1 MKSRIEIILDNTPF
15 PGAGQQIGGYKV
27 NESVVDITG
36 KNWAIYLQGKL
47 SATQVKKA
55 LSTLTGKHFA
65 LPVQDEFS
73 LIRFDSKGM
82 THARTNPPGDVTVV
96 RGHMYY
102 ARPNPISSKDFQ
114 AEMDEMLIDNPD
126 KFFTKYTV
134 RNKDELHERLWK
146 GVSYAGESYG
156 WKKGD
161 ELYHRRASFIMP
173 KIKINK
179 ALKGATMFYHT
190 HPAKDEPSL
199 TSADDIQFY
208 LDLHFA
214 YGIKSFYTIMKH
226 KLDHFTITGK
236 PGGKEKYLRMEE
248 DAFID
253 TVDGMIADG
262 EKVAKKEVGED
273 RPEVEF
279 QNRITKE
286 MVDLFNKK
294 YKSIA
299 KISFRAKSKNPASK
313 LAKGSSFNP
322 ISALTNPAP
331 NPPIKVEDQ
340 YIAKA
345 LDELKGL
352 DYAHEHYGADE
363 YGHTMYVYWWLK
375 HHLAPTPKQPKGR
388 LYKLQE
394 FGLDQESRRK
404 VRDYLSQSIIGN
416 YTYMDAV
423 YLMALYHDIA
433 KLREKGTKKP
443 GWEIG
448 AEMFRN
454 EIGPELGLPSKLVE
468 DIAFLFDTDLGRK
481 GIKDEDFMTQAGDY
495 YGAAKLVQMS
505 DMITHHPTMYT
516 GSARKAKGEGKIGMA
531 SGKKYKEYI
540 MTELINDLRV
550 FLDHHYVIQNPPPK
564 PVFVKWVADYGIGDL
579 VYEEVDELL
588 GEFHQSQVPDEN
600 GKTKQDNDKSSGGHL
615 YYMRF
620 NSAVVPGL
628 SRFYTANFALSSSKI
643 LINVGRPVPD
653 DLGKKDATLIYEA
666 VGRRLQES
674 YPEVEIEEVEPEVL
688 VNPRKANKVQV
699 ISLSGP
705 SGGGKSTVM
714 RYLNKHI
721 PNSST
726 PPTYTTRQRRPTDG
740 KDRVFVS
747 KTQFKEMLA
756 QGQFVEYT
764 VSGDGHYY
772 GRRFKDFKGNVAIIE
787 VSLDGKKHYEKRFAN
802 LFTVYLDPDP
812 SITEEERAKAIFKRG
827 GLTKE
832 EAKRRAKKA
841 TETIAK
847 SKKMQFDLR
856 VTMMKG
862 KYSEGAKKVLSQI
875 PLTNPVVEP
884 RVLPTPLQA
893 ANITRAEKGLVPI
906 TADEYVRNARQQ
918 AAEAAQ
924 IKFYGDTRAI
934 NQWNREQP
942 RLLEGAP
949 SLRPFVGSRE
959 ELLHIA
965 PSGYNETLPRG
976 QNYGIARVAVDP
988 HQRTLPFTNPKKEL
1002 FDWFKDWVELVNMK
1016 NKELKTFLDSDW
1028 GAVAGL
1034 SPQEAKD
1041 WNNIKSG
1048 RVSGRRILKMRK
1060 KLGLTGPKDYIDPN
1074 KPRVL
1079 ESYYEKALNNW
1090 TGPSDDMQKGET
1102 DWDWCKRQVRF
1113 NKRFMG
1119 DVFGERKGPLVRKQ
1133 KTQNQPS
1140 RRLLSLWVWGH
1151 DPWRYARKVE
1161 KRERMPKCPS
1171 VPWVGMTEKRKWGVI
1186 EVIPGPKK
1194 NPAYPKEWQQNPY
1207 VMLTE
1212 PWTGT
1217 EVMIDEEIAPLIQA
1231 MWNAGIQ
1238 TTNSD
1243 QGGRQRRRGG
1253 LTPASIHIKDDAS
1266 LNEIIKRLPEIEI
1279 FSPAILESDD
1289 EGLSVTYPQ
1298 AYVDSFNK
1306 NKVVV
1311 SNITRVSIPK
1321 LGPLWMAKYILS
1333 FTTTEGKAK
1342 LHAAFGIPLPN
1353 PLRKKECPLPPK
1365 KGIIIY
1371 GASYCV
1377 YCTKARE
1384 YLDKKKKKYTYVD
1397 INKVKNYRKNIFPL
1411 TDNYEYIPVIFINGK
1426 FIGGYSELEAK
1437 KNPKVRV
1444 KKDKYRSYFVNEEG
1458 YDLTSIPFDGVELS
1472 EDEYMITLGE
1482 PMERAESIV
1491 PRRGNWHRIGMA
1503 AYDGKK
1509 SIIEVG
1515 PATMFGDTAVEG
1527 RFHGIGSQFQTRH
1540 SIFFKNFYS
1549 DAPVFPTV
1557 LTHMKSEPSAILL
1570 VQGSLVMK
1578 GEPEMRTDVTD
1589 WKGESKGSAVP
1600 VYESG
1605 TIRAI
1610 DVTRNIVTF
1619 KPDGRFM
1626 VMEAHDHNITK
1637 NEVVNS
1643 WTVRI
1648 EDRGEY
1654 LWLEEIQVHP
1664 EKRGEG
1670 LLRDA
1675 LWYLLFEM
1683 PYRRVPEYPEKK
1695 PIRTLARV
1703 VEGIPQEELVKTL
1716 KRIGFKE
1723 LEKVDGGVLME
1734 LQIGDYKSPYSNPGR
1749 SNPHYTPP
1757 PGISMFPGELHQG
1770 PAALYQQTISPSALT
1785 NPHHCP
1791 IEAEARRAATDP
1803 SFKHHKWYLE
1813 HHLDYVMAIAKS
1825 IVNSDEP
1832 EDQQLIHDMVWMHD
1846 YPKMMGDKDNYEL
1859 VRELVSKHRSE
1870 RYTDRLMNQ
1879 LRWMDAIKSP
1889 DWNGRATTIAAVM
1902 STADALAH
1910 YYGPFFQIFHDENP
1924 DTPIAELKKKNR
1936 AKLEKDK
1943 RKLRAG
1949 PRRTALDNVKLQY
1962 KGRKVRVTGNEHI
1975 AELIERKNPRTKKG
1989 RKFPSKYL
1997 KGLTATERAI
2007 AKYEI
2012 DRGYEYSMDD
2022 PKAYEDWK
2030 SDIKAKARGL
2040 KTLPSKWRNKFARKY
2055 GTLKDGY
2062 DFLDR
2067 MSKTTGVKRKYLK
2080 KIQDK
2085 GLAAWRVG
2093 HRPGVTPMQWAR
2105 GRVYAF
2111 VMAAPSSTG
2120 PGKPDHKLA
2129 VEAGVRT

>member
-1 MKSRIEIILDNTPF
+1 MMLKSRIEVILDNTPF
-15 PGAGQQIGGYKV
+15 PGAGQEIGGYKV
-27 NESVVDITG
+27 NESVVDIKG

-47 SATQVKKA
+47 SSSQVKKA
-55 LSTLTGKHFA
+55 LSSLTGKHFA
-65 LPVQDEFS
+65 LPVEDEYS
-73 LIRFDSKGM
+73 LVRFDSKGM

-102 ARPNPISSKDFQ
+102 ARPNPISPKDFQ
-114 AEMDEMLIDNPD
+114 AEMDEMLIDDPE
-126 KFFTKYTV
+126 KFFTKYKV
-134 RNKDELHERLWK
+134 RNINELHDRLWK
-146 GVSYAGESYG
+146 GVSYAGEAYG
-156 WKKGD
+156 WKKGED
-161 ELYHRRASFIMP
+161 LYHRRASFIMP

-226 KLDHFTITGK
+226 KLDHFTITSK

-294 YKSIA
+294 FKSIA

-322 ISALTNPAP
+322 ISALSNPAP

-448 AEMFRN
+448 AEMFRK
-454 EIGPELGLPSKLVE
+454 EIGPELGLPSKLTE
-468 DIAFLFDTDLGRK
+468 DLAFLFDTDLGRK
-481 GIKDEDFMTQAGDY
+481 GINDDDFRTQAGDY

-516 GSARKAKGEGKIGMA
+516 GSARKAKADGKIGMA

-579 VYEEVDELL
+579 VYEEIDELL
-588 GEFHQSQVPDEN
+588 GDFHQSVIPDED
-600 GKTKQDNDKSSGGHL
+600 GKTKQDSDKSSGGHL
-615 YYMRF
+615 YFMRF
-620 NSAVVPGL
+620 NSSVVPGL
-628 SRFYTANFALSSSKI
+628 SRLYTANFALSSSKI
-643 LINVGRPVPD
+643 LINIGRPVPD

-666 VGRRLQES
+666 VGRRLQQS
-674 YPEVEIEEVEPEVL
+674 YPEVEIDEVEPEVL
-688 VNPRKANKVQV
+688 VNPRKANKIQV
-699 ISLSGP
+699 ISISGP

-726 PPTYTTRQRRPTDG
+726 PPTYTTRPRRPTDS

-764 VSGDGHYY
+764 VSGNGHFY
-772 GRRFKDFKGNVAIIE
+772 GRRFEDFRGNVAIIE

-832 EAKRRAKKA
+832 EATRRAKKA

-862 KYSEGAKKVLSQI
+862 KYNEGAKKVLSQI
-875 PLTNPVVEP
+875 PLTNPIVKP
-884 RVLPTPLQA
+884 RTLPTPLQA
-893 ANITRAEKGLVPI
+893 ANIARAEAGLEPI
-906 TADEYVRNARQQ
+906 TANEYLREAKQIASATIDAKFTRDTREINEWNRQQ
-918 AAEAAQ
+918 
-924 IKFYGDTRAI
+924 
-934 NQWNREQP
+934 P
-942 RLLEGAP
+942 RILESSP
-949 SLRPFVGSRE
+949 SMRPFIGTQDDFS
-959 ELLHIA
+959 ELDTLA
-965 PSGYNETLPRG
+965 PAGYNETLPRG
-976 QNYGIARVAVDP
+976 ENYGIKRIAGIDP
-988 HQRTLPFTNPKKEL
+988 NQTRLPFVNPKKEL
-1002 FDWFKDWVELVNMK
+1002 FDWFKDWVEIVNMK

-1028 GAVAGL
+1028 GSVAGL

-1079 ESYYEKALNNW
+1079 ESYYEKALDKW
-1090 TGPSDDMQKGET
+1090 TGPSDDLQKGET

-1119 DVFGERKGPLVRKQ
+1119 DVFGERKGPLVKKQ

-1140 RRLLSLWVWGH
+1140 RRLLALWVWGH

-1171 VPWVGMTEKRKWGVI
+1171 VPWIGMTEKRKYGVI

-1194 NPAYPKEWQQNPY
+1194 NPSQTYYHGSPVKN
-1207 VMLTE
+1207 
-1212 PWTGT
+1212 
-1217 EVMIDEEIAPLIQA
+1217 IQ
-1231 MWNAGIQ
+1231 
-1238 TTNSD
+1238 
-1243 QGGRQRRRGG
+1243 
-1253 LTPASIHIKDDAS
+1253 L
-1266 LNEIIKRLPEIEI
+1266 
-1279 FSPAILESDD
+1279 
-1289 EGLSVTYPQ
+1289 
-1298 AYVDSFNK
+1298 
-1306 NKVVV
+1306 
-1311 SNITRVSIPK
+1311 
-1321 LGPLWMAKYILS
+1321 
-1333 FTTTEGKAK
+1333 
-1342 LHAAFGIPLPN
+1342 
-1353 PLRKKECPLPPK
+1353 LRK
-1365 KGIIIY
+1365 G
-1371 GASYCV
+1371 SYV
-1377 YCTKARE
+1377 SPDYQTAYDMGRYHLDTGESWTDDDLE
-1384 YLDKKKKKYTYVD
+1384 Y
-1397 INKVKNYRKNIFPL
+1397 
-1411 TDNYEYIPVIFINGK
+1411 
-1426 FIGGYSELEAK
+1426 
-1437 KNPKVRV
+1437 
-1444 KKDKYRSYFVNEEG
+1444 
-1458 YDLTSIPFDGVELS
+1458 
-1472 EDEYMITLGE
+1472 
-1482 PMERAESIV
+1482 PMEWGTRPV
-1491 PRRGNWHRIGMA
+1491 F
-1503 AYDGKK
+1503 K
-1509 SIIEVG
+1509 
-1515 PATMFGDTAVEG
+1515 EG
-1527 RFHGIGSQFQTRH
+1527 R
-1540 SIFFKNFYS
+1540 
-1549 DAPVFPTV
+1549 
-1557 LTHMKSEPSAILL
+1557 EP
-1570 VQGSLVMK
+1570 
-1578 GEPEMRTDVTD
+1578 
-1589 WKGESKGSAVP
+1589 
-1600 VYESG
+1600 
-1605 TIRAI
+1605 
-1610 DVTRNIVTF
+1610 
-1619 KPDGRFM
+1619 
-1626 VMEAHDHNITK
+1626 
-1637 NEVVNS
+1637 
-1643 WTVRI
+1643 
-1648 EDRGEY
+1648 
-1654 LWLEEIQVHP
+1654 
-1664 EKRGEG
+1664 
-1670 LLRDA
+1670 
-1675 LWYLLFEM
+1675 
-1683 PYRRVPEYPEKK
+1683 
-1695 PIRTLARV
+1695 
-1703 VEGIPQEELVKTL
+1703 EGIPTVYVVDIQDD
-1716 KRIGFKE
+1716 E
-1723 LEKVDGGVLME
+1723 LEDLGSDESGYHWEYKTKVEAEVTM
-1734 LQIGDYKSPYSNPGR
+1734 K
-1749 SNPHYTPP
+1749 NPHYTPP
-1757 PGISMFPGELHQG
+1757 PGIAMFPGELHQG
-1770 PAALYQQTISPSALT
+1770 PAALYQQTISISQL
-1785 NPHHCP
+1785 NPHGGAHRIP
-1791 IEAEARRAATDP
+1791 KKYEGQPASEHSDLFDDEDKENTIHGLGFKDKATAEKSVNIIKRSGKTHAHKIQAAMAMEQRARFHPNQTPGIKAAQKVYAKFIEEMKRKTKERRNPRTFPGIKEA
-1803 SFKHHKWYLE
+1803 HE
-1813 HHLDYVMAIAKS
+1813 
-1825 IVNSDEP
+1825 
-1832 EDQQLIHDMVWMHD
+1832 
-1846 YPKMMGDKDNYEL
+1846 
-1859 VRELVSKHRSE
+1859 
-1870 RYTDRLMNQ
+1870 
-1879 LRWMDAIKSP
+1879 
-1889 DWNGRATTIAAVM
+1889 
-1902 STADALAH
+1902 
-1910 YYGPFFQIFHDENP
+1910 YYGYSGSHRTGSVIEDGVVVRSYSNNTGHDEVRG
-1924 DTPIAELKKKNR
+1924 DSIRYMIKT
-1936 AKLEKDK
+1936 DK
-1943 RKLRAG
+1943 I
-1949 PRRTALDNVKLQY
+1949 RTALKNNRSRGIPLRFFLKTGPKEVTDMGLYNVTRFSKDFVKLEA
-1962 KGRKVRVTGNEHI
+1962 K
-1975 AELIERKNPRTKKG
+1975 AAKNPRTKKG

-1997 KGLTATERAI
+1997 KGLTPTERAI
-2007 AKYEI
+2007 ARYEI
-2012 DRGYEYSMDD
+2012 DKGYEYESQD
-2022 PKAYEDWK
+2022 PEAYKMWK

-2040 KTLPSKWRNKFARKY
+2040 KTVPSKWRNKFAKKY
-2055 GTLKDGY
+2055 GQMKKGY

-2067 MSKTTGVKRKYLK
+2067 ISKTTGVKRKYLK

-2093 HRPGVTPMQWAR
+2093 HRPGVTQMQWAR

-2129 VEAGVRT
+2129 VEAGVR

>member
-1 MKSRIEIILDNTPF
+1 MMLKSRIEVILDNTPF
-15 PGAGQQIGGYKV
+15 PGAGQEIGGYKV
-27 NESVVDITG
+27 NESVVDIKG

-47 SATQVKKA
+47 SSSQVKKA
-55 LSTLTGKHFA
+55 LSSLTGKHFA
-65 LPVQDEFS
+65 LPVEDEYS
-73 LIRFDSKGM
+73 LVRFDSKGM

-102 ARPNPISSKDFQ
+102 ARPNPISPKDFQ
-114 AEMDEMLIDNPD
+114 AEMDEMLIDDPE
-126 KFFTKYTV
+126 KFFTKYKV
-134 RNKDELHERLWK
+134 RNINELHDRLWK
-146 GVSYAGESYG
+146 GVSYAGEAYG
-156 WKKGD
+156 WKKGED
-161 ELYHRRASFIMP
+161 LYHRRASFIMP

-226 KLDHFTITGK
+226 KLDHFTITSK

-262 EKVAKKEVGED
+262 EKVAKKEVGKD

-294 YKSIA
+294 FKSIA

-322 ISALTNPAP
+322 ISALSNPAP

-448 AEMFRN
+448 AEMFRK
-454 EIGPELGLPSKLVE
+454 EIGPELGLPSKLTE
-468 DIAFLFDTDLGRK
+468 DLAFLFDTDLGRK
-481 GIKDEDFMTQAGDY
+481 GINDDDFRTQAGDY

-516 GSARKAKGEGKIGMA
+516 GSARKAKADGKIGMA

-550 FLDHHYVIQNPPPK
+550 FLDHHYIIQNPPPK

-579 VYEEVDELL
+579 VYEEIDELL
-588 GEFHQSQVPDEN
+588 GDFHQSVIPDED
-600 GKTKQDNDKSSGGHL
+600 GKTKQDSDKSSGGHL
-615 YYMRF
+615 YFMRF
-620 NSAVVPGL
+620 NSSVVPGL
-628 SRFYTANFALSSSKI
+628 SRLYTANFALSSSKI
-643 LINVGRPVPD
+643 LINIGRPVPD

-666 VGRRLQES
+666 VGRRLQQS
-674 YPEVEIEEVEPEVL
+674 YPEVEIDEVEPEVL
-688 VNPRKANKVQV
+688 VNPRKANKIQV
-699 ISLSGP
+699 ISISGP

-726 PPTYTTRQRRPTDG
+726 PPTYTTRPRRPTDS

-764 VSGDGHYY
+764 VSGNGHFY
-772 GRRFKDFKGNVAIIE
+772 GRRFEDFRGNVAIIE

-832 EAKRRAKKA
+832 EATRRAKKA

-862 KYSEGAKKVLSQI
+862 KYNEGAKKVLSQI
-875 PLTNPVVEP
+875 PLTNPIVKP
-884 RVLPTPLQA
+884 RTLPTPLPA
-893 ANITRAEKGLVPI
+893 ANIARAEAGLEPI
-906 TADEYVRNARQQ
+906 TANEYLREAKQIASATIDAKFTRDTREINEWNRQQ
-918 AAEAAQ
+918 
-924 IKFYGDTRAI
+924 
-934 NQWNREQP
+934 P
-942 RLLEGAP
+942 RILESSP
-949 SLRPFVGSRE
+949 SMRPFIGTQDDFS
-959 ELLHIA
+959 ELDTLA
-965 PSGYNETLPRG
+965 PAGYNETLPRG
-976 QNYGIARVAVDP
+976 ENYGIKRIAGIDP
-988 HQRTLPFTNPKKEL
+988 NQTRLPFVNPKKEL
-1002 FDWFKDWVELVNMK
+1002 FDWFKDWVEIVNMK

-1028 GAVAGL
+1028 GSVAGL

-1079 ESYYEKALNNW
+1079 ESYYEKALDKW
-1090 TGPSDDMQKGET
+1090 TGPSDDLQKGET

-1119 DVFGERKGPLVRKQ
+1119 DVFGERKGPLVKKQ

-1140 RRLLSLWVWGH
+1140 RRLLALWVWGH

-1171 VPWVGMTEKRKWGVI
+1171 VPWIGMTEKRKYGVI

-1194 NPAYPKEWQQNPY
+1194 NPSQTYYHGSPVKN
-1207 VMLTE
+1207 
-1212 PWTGT
+1212 
-1217 EVMIDEEIAPLIQA
+1217 IQ
-1231 MWNAGIQ
+1231 
-1238 TTNSD
+1238 
-1243 QGGRQRRRGG
+1243 
-1253 LTPASIHIKDDAS
+1253 L
-1266 LNEIIKRLPEIEI
+1266 
-1279 FSPAILESDD
+1279 
-1289 EGLSVTYPQ
+1289 
-1298 AYVDSFNK
+1298 
-1306 NKVVV
+1306 
-1311 SNITRVSIPK
+1311 
-1321 LGPLWMAKYILS
+1321 
-1333 FTTTEGKAK
+1333 
-1342 LHAAFGIPLPN
+1342 
-1353 PLRKKECPLPPK
+1353 LRK
-1365 KGIIIY
+1365 G
-1371 GASYCV
+1371 SYV
-1377 YCTKARE
+1377 SPDYQTAYDMGRYHLDTGESWTDDDLE
-1384 YLDKKKKKYTYVD
+1384 Y
-1397 INKVKNYRKNIFPL
+1397 
-1411 TDNYEYIPVIFINGK
+1411 
-1426 FIGGYSELEAK
+1426 
-1437 KNPKVRV
+1437 
-1444 KKDKYRSYFVNEEG
+1444 
-1458 YDLTSIPFDGVELS
+1458 
-1472 EDEYMITLGE
+1472 
-1482 PMERAESIV
+1482 PMEWGTRPV
-1491 PRRGNWHRIGMA
+1491 F
-1503 AYDGKK
+1503 K
-1509 SIIEVG
+1509 
-1515 PATMFGDTAVEG
+1515 EG
-1527 RFHGIGSQFQTRH
+1527 R
-1540 SIFFKNFYS
+1540 
-1549 DAPVFPTV
+1549 
-1557 LTHMKSEPSAILL
+1557 EP
-1570 VQGSLVMK
+1570 
-1578 GEPEMRTDVTD
+1578 
-1589 WKGESKGSAVP
+1589 
-1600 VYESG
+1600 
-1605 TIRAI
+1605 
-1610 DVTRNIVTF
+1610 
-1619 KPDGRFM
+1619 
-1626 VMEAHDHNITK
+1626 
-1637 NEVVNS
+1637 
-1643 WTVRI
+1643 
-1648 EDRGEY
+1648 
-1654 LWLEEIQVHP
+1654 
-1664 EKRGEG
+1664 
-1670 LLRDA
+1670 
-1675 LWYLLFEM
+1675 
-1683 PYRRVPEYPEKK
+1683 
-1695 PIRTLARV
+1695 
-1703 VEGIPQEELVKTL
+1703 EGIPTVYVVDIQDD
-1716 KRIGFKE
+1716 E
-1723 LEKVDGGVLME
+1723 LEDLGSDESGYHWEYKTKVEAEVTM
-1734 LQIGDYKSPYSNPGR
+1734 K
-1749 SNPHYTPP
+1749 NPHYTPP
-1757 PGISMFPGELHQG
+1757 PGIAMFPGELHQG
-1770 PAALYQQTISPSALT
+1770 PAALYQQTISISQL
-1785 NPHHCP
+1785 NPHGGAHRIP
-1791 IEAEARRAATDP
+1791 KKYEGQPASEHSDLFDDEDKENTIHGLGFKDKATAEKSVNIIKRSGKTHAHKIQAAMAMEQRARFHPNQTPGIKAAQKVYAKFIEEMKRKTKERRNPRTFPGIKEA
-1803 SFKHHKWYLE
+1803 HE
-1813 HHLDYVMAIAKS
+1813 
-1825 IVNSDEP
+1825 
-1832 EDQQLIHDMVWMHD
+1832 
-1846 YPKMMGDKDNYEL
+1846 
-1859 VRELVSKHRSE
+1859 
-1870 RYTDRLMNQ
+1870 
-1879 LRWMDAIKSP
+1879 
-1889 DWNGRATTIAAVM
+1889 
-1902 STADALAH
+1902 
-1910 YYGPFFQIFHDENP
+1910 YYGYSGSHRTGSVIEDGVVVRSYSNNTGHDEVRG
-1924 DTPIAELKKKNR
+1924 DSIRYMIKT
-1936 AKLEKDK
+1936 DK
-1943 RKLRAG
+1943 I
-1949 PRRTALDNVKLQY
+1949 RTALKNNRSRGIPLRFFLKTGPKEVTDMGLYNVTRFSKDFVKLEA
-1962 KGRKVRVTGNEHI
+1962 K
-1975 AELIERKNPRTKKG
+1975 AAKNPRTKKG

-1997 KGLTATERAI
+1997 KGLTPTERAI
-2007 AKYEI
+2007 ARYEI
-2012 DRGYEYSMDD
+2012 DKGYEYESQD
-2022 PKAYEDWK
+2022 PEAYKMWK

-2040 KTLPSKWRNKFARKY
+2040 KTVPSKWRNKFAKKY
-2055 GTLKDGY
+2055 GQMKKGY

-2067 MSKTTGVKRKYLK
+2067 ISKTTGVKRKYLK

-2093 HRPGVTPMQWAR
+2093 HRPGVTQMQWAR

-2129 VEAGVRT
+2129 VEAGVR

>member
-1 MKSRIEIILDNTPF
+1 MMLKSRIEVILDNTPF
-15 PGAGQQIGGYKV
+15 PGAGQEIGGYKV
-27 NESVVDITG
+27 NESVVDIKG

-47 SATQVKKA
+47 SSSQVKKA
-55 LSTLTGKHFA
+55 LSSLTGKHFA
-65 LPVQDEFS
+65 LPVEDEYS
-73 LIRFDSKGM
+73 LVRFDSKGM

-102 ARPNPISSKDFQ
+102 ARPNPISPKDFQ
-114 AEMDEMLIDNPD
+114 AEMDEMLIDDPE
-126 KFFTKYTV
+126 KFFTKYKV
-134 RNKDELHERLWK
+134 RNINELHDRLWK
-146 GVSYAGESYG
+146 GVSYAGEAYG
-156 WKKGD
+156 WKKGED
-161 ELYHRRASFIMP
+161 LYHRRASFIMP

-226 KLDHFTITGK
+226 KLDHFTITSK

-294 YKSIA
+294 FKSIA

-322 ISALTNPAP
+322 ISALSNPAP

-448 AEMFRN
+448 AEMFRK
-454 EIGPELGLPSKLVE
+454 EIGPELGLPSKLTE
-468 DIAFLFDTDLGRK
+468 DLAFLFDTDLGRK
-481 GIKDEDFMTQAGDY
+481 GINDDDFRTQAGDY

-516 GSARKAKGEGKIGMA
+516 GSARKAKADGKIGMA

-550 FLDHHYVIQNPPPK
+550 FLDHHYIIQNPPPK

-579 VYEEVDELL
+579 VYEEIDELL
-588 GEFHQSQVPDEN
+588 GDFHQSVIPDED
-600 GKTKQDNDKSSGGHL
+600 GKTKQDSAKSSGGHL
-615 YYMRF
+615 YFMRF
-620 NSAVVPGL
+620 NSSVVPGL
-628 SRFYTANFALSSSKI
+628 SRLYTANFALSSSKI
-643 LINVGRPVPD
+643 LINIGRPVPD

-666 VGRRLQES
+666 VGRRLQQS
-674 YPEVEIEEVEPEVL
+674 YPEVEIDEVEPEVL
-688 VNPRKANKVQV
+688 VNPRKANKIQV
-699 ISLSGP
+699 ISISGP

-726 PPTYTTRQRRPTDG
+726 PPTYTTRPRRPTDS

-764 VSGDGHYY
+764 VSGNGHFY
-772 GRRFKDFKGNVAIIE
+772 GRRFEDFRGNVAIIE

-832 EAKRRAKKA
+832 EATRRAKKA

-862 KYSEGAKKVLSQI
+862 KYNEGAKKVLSQI
-875 PLTNPVVEP
+875 PLTNPIVKP
-884 RVLPTPLQA
+884 RTLPTPLQA
-893 ANITRAEKGLVPI
+893 ANIARAEAGLEPI
-906 TADEYVRNARQQ
+906 TANEYLREAKQIASATIDAKFTRDTREINEWNRQQ
-918 AAEAAQ
+918 
-924 IKFYGDTRAI
+924 
-934 NQWNREQP
+934 P
-942 RLLEGAP
+942 RILESSP
-949 SLRPFVGSRE
+949 SMRPFIGTQDDFS
-959 ELLHIA
+959 ELDTLA
-965 PSGYNETLPRG
+965 PAGYNETLPRG
-976 QNYGIARVAVDP
+976 ENYGIKRIAGIDP
-988 HQRTLPFTNPKKEL
+988 NQTRLPFVNPKKEL
-1002 FDWFKDWVELVNMK
+1002 FDWFKDWVEIVNMK

-1028 GAVAGL
+1028 GSVAGL

-1079 ESYYEKALNNW
+1079 ESYYEKALDKW
-1090 TGPSDDMQKGET
+1090 TGPSDDLQKGET

-1119 DVFGERKGPLVRKQ
+1119 DVFGERKGPLVKKQ

-1140 RRLLSLWVWGH
+1140 RRLLALWVWGH

-1171 VPWVGMTEKRKWGVI
+1171 VPWIGMTEKRKYGVI

-1194 NPAYPKEWQQNPY
+1194 NPSQTYYHGSPVKN
-1207 VMLTE
+1207 
-1212 PWTGT
+1212 
-1217 EVMIDEEIAPLIQA
+1217 IQ
-1231 MWNAGIQ
+1231 
-1238 TTNSD
+1238 
-1243 QGGRQRRRGG
+1243 
-1253 LTPASIHIKDDAS
+1253 L
-1266 LNEIIKRLPEIEI
+1266 
-1279 FSPAILESDD
+1279 
-1289 EGLSVTYPQ
+1289 
-1298 AYVDSFNK
+1298 
-1306 NKVVV
+1306 
-1311 SNITRVSIPK
+1311 
-1321 LGPLWMAKYILS
+1321 
-1333 FTTTEGKAK
+1333 
-1342 LHAAFGIPLPN
+1342 
-1353 PLRKKECPLPPK
+1353 LRK
-1365 KGIIIY
+1365 G
-1371 GASYCV
+1371 SYV
-1377 YCTKARE
+1377 SPDYQTAYDMGRYHLDTGESWTDDDLE
-1384 YLDKKKKKYTYVD
+1384 Y
-1397 INKVKNYRKNIFPL
+1397 
-1411 TDNYEYIPVIFINGK
+1411 
-1426 FIGGYSELEAK
+1426 
-1437 KNPKVRV
+1437 
-1444 KKDKYRSYFVNEEG
+1444 
-1458 YDLTSIPFDGVELS
+1458 
-1472 EDEYMITLGE
+1472 
-1482 PMERAESIV
+1482 PMEWGTRPV
-1491 PRRGNWHRIGMA
+1491 F
-1503 AYDGKK
+1503 K
-1509 SIIEVG
+1509 
-1515 PATMFGDTAVEG
+1515 EG
-1527 RFHGIGSQFQTRH
+1527 R
-1540 SIFFKNFYS
+1540 
-1549 DAPVFPTV
+1549 
-1557 LTHMKSEPSAILL
+1557 EP
-1570 VQGSLVMK
+1570 
-1578 GEPEMRTDVTD
+1578 
-1589 WKGESKGSAVP
+1589 
-1600 VYESG
+1600 
-1605 TIRAI
+1605 
-1610 DVTRNIVTF
+1610 
-1619 KPDGRFM
+1619 
-1626 VMEAHDHNITK
+1626 
-1637 NEVVNS
+1637 
-1643 WTVRI
+1643 
-1648 EDRGEY
+1648 
-1654 LWLEEIQVHP
+1654 
-1664 EKRGEG
+1664 
-1670 LLRDA
+1670 
-1675 LWYLLFEM
+1675 
-1683 PYRRVPEYPEKK
+1683 
-1695 PIRTLARV
+1695 
-1703 VEGIPQEELVKTL
+1703 EGIPTVYVVDIQDD
-1716 KRIGFKE
+1716 E
-1723 LEKVDGGVLME
+1723 LEDLGSDESGYHWEYKTKVEAEVTM
-1734 LQIGDYKSPYSNPGR
+1734 K
-1749 SNPHYTPP
+1749 NPHYTPP
-1757 PGISMFPGELHQG
+1757 PGIAMFPGELHQG
-1770 PAALYQQTISPSALT
+1770 PAALYQQTISISQL
-1785 NPHHCP
+1785 NPHGGAHRIP
-1791 IEAEARRAATDP
+1791 KKYEGQPASEHSDLFDDEDKENTIHGLGFKDKATAEKSVNIIKRSGKTHAHKIQAAMAMEQRARFHPNQTPGIKAAQKVYAKFIEEMKRKTKERRNPRTFPGIKEA
-1803 SFKHHKWYLE
+1803 HE
-1813 HHLDYVMAIAKS
+1813 
-1825 IVNSDEP
+1825 
-1832 EDQQLIHDMVWMHD
+1832 
-1846 YPKMMGDKDNYEL
+1846 
-1859 VRELVSKHRSE
+1859 
-1870 RYTDRLMNQ
+1870 
-1879 LRWMDAIKSP
+1879 
-1889 DWNGRATTIAAVM
+1889 
-1902 STADALAH
+1902 
-1910 YYGPFFQIFHDENP
+1910 YYGYSGSHRTGSVIEDGVVVRSYSNNTGHDEVRG
-1924 DTPIAELKKKNR
+1924 DSIRYMIKT
-1936 AKLEKDK
+1936 DK
-1943 RKLRAG
+1943 I
-1949 PRRTALDNVKLQY
+1949 RTALKNNRSRGIPLRFFLKTGPKEVTDMGLYNVTRFSKDFVKLEA
-1962 KGRKVRVTGNEHI
+1962 K
-1975 AELIERKNPRTKKG
+1975 AAKNPRTKKG

-1997 KGLTATERAI
+1997 KGLTPTERAI
-2007 AKYEI
+2007 ARYEI
-2012 DRGYEYSMDD
+2012 DKGYEYESQD
-2022 PKAYEDWK
+2022 PEAYKMWK

-2040 KTLPSKWRNKFARKY
+2040 KTVPSKWRNKFAKKY
-2055 GTLKDGY
+2055 GQMKKGY

-2067 MSKTTGVKRKYLK
+2067 ISKTTGVKRKYLK

-2093 HRPGVTPMQWAR
+2093 HRPGVTQMQWAR

-2129 VEAGVRT
+2129 VEAGVR

>member
-1 MKSRIEIILDNTPF
+1 MMLKSRIEVILDNTPF
-15 PGAGQQIGGYKV
+15 PGAGQEIGGYKV
-27 NESVVDITG
+27 NESVVDIKG

-47 SATQVKKA
+47 SSSQVKKA
-55 LSTLTGKHFA
+55 LSSLTGKHFA
-65 LPVQDEFS
+65 LPVEDEYS
-73 LIRFDSKGM
+73 LVRFDSKGM

-102 ARPNPISSKDFQ
+102 ARPNPISPKDFQ
-114 AEMDEMLIDNPD
+114 AEMDEMLIDDPE
-126 KFFTKYTV
+126 KFFTKYKV
-134 RNKDELHERLWK
+134 RNINELHDRLWK
-146 GVSYAGESYG
+146 GVSYAGEAYG
-156 WKKGD
+156 WKKGED
-161 ELYHRRASFIMP
+161 LYHRRASFIMP

-226 KLDHFTITGK
+226 KLDHFTITSK

-294 YKSIA
+294 FKSIA

-322 ISALTNPAP
+322 ISALSNPAP

-448 AEMFRN
+448 AEMFRK
-454 EIGPELGLPSKLVE
+454 EIGPELGLPSKLTE
-468 DIAFLFDTDLGRK
+468 DLAFLFDTDLGRK
-481 GIKDEDFMTQAGDY
+481 GINDDDFRTQAGDY

-516 GSARKAKGEGKIGMA
+516 GSARKAKADGKIGMA

-579 VYEEVDELL
+579 VYEEIDELL
-588 GEFHQSQVPDEN
+588 GDFHQSVIPDED
-600 GKTKQDNDKSSGGHL
+600 GKTKQDSDKSSGGHL
-615 YYMRF
+615 YFMRF
-620 NSAVVPGL
+620 NSSVVPGL
-628 SRFYTANFALSSSKI
+628 SRLYTANFALSSSKI
-643 LINVGRPVPD
+643 LINIGRPVPD

-666 VGRRLQES
+666 VGRRLQQS
-674 YPEVEIEEVEPEVL
+674 YPEVEIDEVEPEVL
-688 VNPRKANKVQV
+688 VNPRKANKIQV
-699 ISLSGP
+699 ISISGP

-726 PPTYTTRQRRPTDG
+726 PPTYTTRPRRPTDS

-764 VSGDGHYY
+764 VSGNGHFY
-772 GRRFKDFKGNVAIIE
+772 GRRFEDFRGNVAIIE

-832 EAKRRAKKA
+832 EATRRAKKA

-862 KYSEGAKKVLSQI
+862 KYNEGAKKVLSQI
-875 PLTNPVVEP
+875 PLTNPIVKP
-884 RVLPTPLQA
+884 RTLPTPLQA
-893 ANITRAEKGLVPI
+893 ANIARAEAGLEPI
-906 TADEYVRNARQQ
+906 TANEYLREAKQIASATIDAKFTRDTREINEWNRQQ
-918 AAEAAQ
+918 
-924 IKFYGDTRAI
+924 
-934 NQWNREQP
+934 P
-942 RLLEGAP
+942 RILESSP
-949 SLRPFVGSRE
+949 SMRPFIGTQDDFS
-959 ELLHIA
+959 ELDTLA
-965 PSGYNETLPRG
+965 PAGYNETLPRG
-976 QNYGIARVAVDP
+976 ENYGIKRIAGIDP
-988 HQRTLPFTNPKKEL
+988 NQTRLPFVNPKKEL
-1002 FDWFKDWVELVNMK
+1002 FDWFKDWVEIVNMK

-1028 GAVAGL
+1028 GSVAGL

-1060 KLGLTGPKDYIDPN
+1060 KLGLTGPKDYIAPN

-1079 ESYYEKALNNW
+1079 ESYYEKALDKW
-1090 TGPSDDMQKGET
+1090 TGPSDDLQKGET

-1119 DVFGERKGPLVRKQ
+1119 DVFGERKGPLVKKQ

-1140 RRLLSLWVWGH
+1140 RRLLALWVWGH

-1171 VPWVGMTEKRKWGVI
+1171 VPWIGMTEKRKYGVI

-1194 NPAYPKEWQQNPY
+1194 NPSQTYYHGSPVKN
-1207 VMLTE
+1207 
-1212 PWTGT
+1212 
-1217 EVMIDEEIAPLIQA
+1217 IQ
-1231 MWNAGIQ
+1231 
-1238 TTNSD
+1238 
-1243 QGGRQRRRGG
+1243 
-1253 LTPASIHIKDDAS
+1253 L
-1266 LNEIIKRLPEIEI
+1266 
-1279 FSPAILESDD
+1279 
-1289 EGLSVTYPQ
+1289 
-1298 AYVDSFNK
+1298 
-1306 NKVVV
+1306 
-1311 SNITRVSIPK
+1311 
-1321 LGPLWMAKYILS
+1321 
-1333 FTTTEGKAK
+1333 
-1342 LHAAFGIPLPN
+1342 
-1353 PLRKKECPLPPK
+1353 LRK
-1365 KGIIIY
+1365 G
-1371 GASYCV
+1371 SYV
-1377 YCTKARE
+1377 SPDYQTAYDMGRYHLDTGESWTDDDLE
-1384 YLDKKKKKYTYVD
+1384 Y
-1397 INKVKNYRKNIFPL
+1397 
-1411 TDNYEYIPVIFINGK
+1411 
-1426 FIGGYSELEAK
+1426 
-1437 KNPKVRV
+1437 
-1444 KKDKYRSYFVNEEG
+1444 
-1458 YDLTSIPFDGVELS
+1458 
-1472 EDEYMITLGE
+1472 
-1482 PMERAESIV
+1482 PMEWGTRPV
-1491 PRRGNWHRIGMA
+1491 F
-1503 AYDGKK
+1503 K
-1509 SIIEVG
+1509 
-1515 PATMFGDTAVEG
+1515 EG
-1527 RFHGIGSQFQTRH
+1527 R
-1540 SIFFKNFYS
+1540 
-1549 DAPVFPTV
+1549 
-1557 LTHMKSEPSAILL
+1557 EP
-1570 VQGSLVMK
+1570 
-1578 GEPEMRTDVTD
+1578 
-1589 WKGESKGSAVP
+1589 
-1600 VYESG
+1600 
-1605 TIRAI
+1605 
-1610 DVTRNIVTF
+1610 
-1619 KPDGRFM
+1619 
-1626 VMEAHDHNITK
+1626 
-1637 NEVVNS
+1637 
-1643 WTVRI
+1643 
-1648 EDRGEY
+1648 
-1654 LWLEEIQVHP
+1654 
-1664 EKRGEG
+1664 
-1670 LLRDA
+1670 
-1675 LWYLLFEM
+1675 
-1683 PYRRVPEYPEKK
+1683 
-1695 PIRTLARV
+1695 
-1703 VEGIPQEELVKTL
+1703 EGIPTVYVVDIQDD
-1716 KRIGFKE
+1716 E
-1723 LEKVDGGVLME
+1723 LEDLGSDESGYHWEYKTKVEAEVTM
-1734 LQIGDYKSPYSNPGR
+1734 K
-1749 SNPHYTPP
+1749 NPHYTPP
-1757 PGISMFPGELHQG
+1757 PGIAMFPGELHQG
-1770 PAALYQQTISPSALT
+1770 PAALYQQTISISQL
-1785 NPHHCP
+1785 NPHGGAHRIP
-1791 IEAEARRAATDP
+1791 KKYEGQPASEHSDLFDDEDKENTIHGLGFKDKATAEKSVNIIKRSGKTHAHKIQAAMAMEQRARFHPNQTPGIKAAQKVYAKFIEEMKRKTKERRNPRTFPGIKEA
-1803 SFKHHKWYLE
+1803 HE
-1813 HHLDYVMAIAKS
+1813 
-1825 IVNSDEP
+1825 
-1832 EDQQLIHDMVWMHD
+1832 
-1846 YPKMMGDKDNYEL
+1846 
-1859 VRELVSKHRSE
+1859 
-1870 RYTDRLMNQ
+1870 
-1879 LRWMDAIKSP
+1879 
-1889 DWNGRATTIAAVM
+1889 
-1902 STADALAH
+1902 
-1910 YYGPFFQIFHDENP
+1910 YYGYSGSHRTGSVIEDGVVVRSYSNNTGHDEVRG
-1924 DTPIAELKKKNR
+1924 DSIRYMIKT
-1936 AKLEKDK
+1936 DK
-1943 RKLRAG
+1943 I
-1949 PRRTALDNVKLQY
+1949 RTALKNNRSRGIPLRFFLKTGPKEVTDMGLYNVTRFSKDFVKLEA
-1962 KGRKVRVTGNEHI
+1962 K
-1975 AELIERKNPRTKKG
+1975 AAKNPRTKKG

-1997 KGLTATERAI
+1997 KGLTPTERAI
-2007 AKYEI
+2007 ARYEI
-2012 DRGYEYSMDD
+2012 DKGYEYESQD
-2022 PKAYEDWK
+2022 PEAYKMWK

-2040 KTLPSKWRNKFARKY
+2040 KTVPSKWRNKFAKKY
-2055 GTLKDGY
+2055 GQMKKGY

-2067 MSKTTGVKRKYLK
+2067 ISKTTGVKRKYLK

-2093 HRPGVTPMQWAR
+2093 HRPGVTQMQWAR

-2129 VEAGVRT
+2129 VEAGVR